1 MRNAD
6 GSPHRAT
13 SKWVTM
19 VQKGC
24 QGSLT
29 NQPTNFLGEK
39 NSEPL
44 SPVKKMMEA
53 AAVSL
58 FSHLPNE
65 NEQTICLGSL
75 DEILEVC
82 ICGKLTPS
90 TTLACHTD
98 SIKLTQVTAVQIQE

>member
-1 MRNAD
+1 M
-6 GSPHRAT
+6 
-13 SKWVTM
+13 KWVTT

-39 NSEPL
+39 DSEPL
-44 SPVKKMMEA
+44 GPVKKMKEA

-65 NEQTICLGSL
+65 NEQTIHLRSL
-75 DEILEVC
+75 DEILEVHV
-82 ICGKLTPS
+82 CGKLTPS
-90 TTLACHTD
+90 TAPACDTD
-98 SIKLTQVTAVQIQE
+98 SIKLTQVTSADTG